1 MPGIALNE
9 AVGCANPL
17 LQFVYQSGGR
27 ISDIAELKFSIRDVR
42 NAALRITDQPVNVT
56 DDCGSGGERLGLG
69 RYAAAFTPTTTPYKL
84 GTHEIIW
91 KFKVAS
97 GDPERIWRQR
107 FELLDADSFPTGR
120 GFRAYADSAALLESS
135 SFSACS
141 VANLQQTLLE
151 VAERIDQLT
160 GNILEPR
167 YIETRYNTT
176 NAGALPMYHP
186 IIGISQVDFVAGGP
200 AESLLSIDL
209 EDLLIYNRHV
219 DSGLLEPDD
228 RQNPRI
234 EFATSQLAGEPS
246 FQGQFLY
253 GRQSV
258 AIAGVFGYTEFDG
271 SPVGR
276 RPLLLERAATI
287 MAGRLLLDPF
297 GVDVFASNPG
307 RIRSART
314 RDQSVTFGSA
324 SEGAVG
330 ALTGDRIVDD
340 LLMRFRRPLYF
351 GAMGSVQA
359 QRASRVTG

>member
-17 LQFVYQSGGR
+17 LQFFYQVGGR
-27 ISDIAELKFSIRDVR
+27 MSDIAELKFSIRDVHNTATR
-42 NAALRITDQPVNVT
+42 LTDQAVNVT
-56 DDCGSGGERLGLG
+56 DDCGSGGHRLGLG
-69 RYAAAFTPTTTPYKL
+69 RYAAEFTPTTSPYKL

-91 KFKVAS
+91 KFKVAT

-107 FELLDADSFPTGR
+107 FEVLDPDAFPTGR
-120 GFRAYADSAALLESS
+120 GFRAYADSTALLQSS
-135 SFSACS
+135 SFSACTP
-141 VANLQQTLLE
+141 AQAQQNLLE
-151 VAERIDQLT
+151 VAERIDALT
-160 GNILEPR
+160 QNILEPR
-167 YIETRYNTT
+167 YIEARYNTT
-176 NAGALPMYHP
+176 NAGALPLYHP
-186 IIGISQVDFVAGGP
+186 IIGISHVDFVAGGLTDTL
-200 AESLLSIDL
+200 ESVEL
-209 EDLLIYNRHV
+209 ESLLIYNRHV
-219 DSGLLEPDD
+219 ETGLLEPDD

-234 EFATSQLAGEPS
+234 EFATSHLAGEPS

-258 AIAGVFGYTEFDG
+258 VIAGVFGYTEFDG

-276 RPLLLERAATI
+276 RPLLLERAALI
-287 MAGRLLLDPF
+287 LSGRLLMDPF

-324 SEGAVG
+324 GEGAVG

-340 LLMRFRRPLYF
+340 LLMRFRRPSYM
-351 GAMGSVQA
+351 GAMGSVQL
-359 QRASRVTG
+359 QQSSRVTG